1 MSTKDDLIDSEAS
14 DFEEDDNESGID
26 SDNDNDIED
35 AVNVDLDAEV
45 EEENEEDEIDD
56 DDDDDD
62 IDDLD
67 DEDIDKELSGTIG
80 TKPTQDIDLNLAD
93 EYLNDSDDE
102 STDENYLQKFNK
114 NLTEKYINENHPEV
128 LSHNFDEISKLM
140 RVVRNDENHIID
152 PLHKTLPFLTKFEKT
167 RIIGQRAKQIE
178 TGSTPFI
185 KVPDNIMDGYLIAE
199 LELQQKKI
207 PFIIRRPIPNG
218 TCEYW
223 DVNDLENVNF

>member
-35 AVNVDLDAEV
+35 TVNVDLDAEV
-45 EEENEEDEIDD
+45 EEENDEEEIG